1 MFNKNIALILLLLS
15 FFLIIGGVS
24 ASDNTTV
31 LDIDDNSSY
40 VSKVITNS
48 SLDDGDFDELQS
60 SIKDLKEN
68 NTLILEKNYKYSGDK
83 GFNGINIINVNNVTI
98 DGHGHTVD
106 MNNMGRAFK
115 IVNSSVCLK
124 NITFINGNTS
134 GYGGIISAS
143 DANLTVSNCIFIN
156 DTGLY
161 GGSIYLNNVSLT
173 AFSNVFMNN
182 TAYGSG
188 GCIYCFM
195 SSINSLGDSFISNIA
210 SADGGCICFN
220 SNLISQI
227 TFGIFLNNTAL
238 NGGALSFISNP
249 LYVSSSTFNKNHA
262 RFNGN
267 SINNYGGCLYSINNI
282 INKNTSAVI
291 SQSEIYGNTL
301 FISMTNQEVYNNLTN
316 ETESVISFIK
326 SKRVDENAFVSEKY
340 DIVKPLMNDSEINDL
355 VNDLIKEDNGYTHTS
370 LSAVVNIHTMN
381 DFYKSTTIKL
391 MNPNPLWDGEK
402 LTSYPYSGKK
412 IDMVV
417 FNLEKNQVFNYDSD
431 NLRFFYV
438 TGGSNIVL
446 FNGNNATFKV
456 KNPGDRKEVHLFK
469 VEKQGVLILNNL
481 TITGFNTAIENHGSL
496 FITNTVFDKNRL
508 KYWVDSDDGGAIK
521 NYGYVI
527 GGNCVFMNN
536 YARYG
541 GAIYNSCQ
549 VNLTNC
555 YFANNEGY
563 QRGGNLYEVSP
574 ANSNFT
580 DCKTLSLTELMNN
593 EAVLSIMNRG
603 CQNITNTSVNNFKS
617 FISLYDD
624 NVSEFNNTTNVTPL
638 IVHDPGMSTL
648 TKWLLIGGSV
658 LIGVAAGLI
667 GQYGA
672 LTFGVTLAIG
682 GGLAAAANLGVCL
695 YQHFVNYVSW
705 STVITTTV
713 SNTILS
719 VGVAALTYSI
729 SGAIRYHMNHINTH
743 VSKFPNKYDEEEHYY
758 QKALNLDTSDPE
770 VKFHPGIRE
779 KDPWFTNAQ
788 VQPLALSQFWHS
800 HICVLS
806 KSYIPWGLTL
816 SGVGISAVTLN
827 QLDIIDKCVSYLSDL
842 L

>member
-15 FFLIIGGVS
+15 FFLIIGSVS
-24 ASDNTTV
+24 ASDNTTA
-31 LDIDDNSSY
+31 LTIDGNSSH
-40 VSKVITNS
+40 VSKVIINS

-83 GFNGINIINVNNVTI
+83 GFNGINIINVNNVII
-98 DGHGHTVD
+98 DGYGHTVD

-134 GYGGIISAS
+134 EYGGIISAS

-161 GGSIYLNNVSLT
+161 GGSIYLNNVSLS
-173 AFSNVFMNN
+173 AFSNVFINN

-188 GCIYCFM
+188 GCIYCFR
-195 SSINSLGDSFISNIA
+195 SSLNSLGGSFISNIA
-210 SADGGCICFN
+210 SVDGGCICFN
-220 SNLISQI
+220 SSSASQI
-227 TFGIFLNNTAL
+227 VAGIFLNNTAL
-238 NGGALSFISNP
+238 NGGAISFISNP
-249 LYVSSSTFNKNHA
+249 LYVSYSTFNKNHA

-355 VNDLIKEDNGYTHTS
+355 VNDLIKENNGYAYTS

-391 MNPNPLWDGEK
+391 MNLNPLWDGEK

-456 KNPGDRKEVHLFK
+456 KNPGDRKEAHLFK

-481 TITGFNTAIENHGSL
+481 TVTGFNTAIENQGSL

-508 KYWVDSDDGGAIK
+508 KYWIESDDGGAIK

-527 GGNCVFMNN
+527 GENCVFINN

-541 GAIYNSCQ
+541 GAIYNAGQ

-563 QRGGNLYEVSP
+563 RRGGDLYEVSS

-580 DCKTLSLTELMNN
+580 NCKALSLTELMNN
-593 EAVLSIMNRG
+593 KAVLSIMNKG
-603 CQNITNTSVNNFKS
+603 CQNITNTAVNNFKS
-617 FISLYDD
+617 FMSLYDT
-624 NVSEFNNTTNVTPL
+624 NMSEINNTTNVQL
-638 IVHDPGMSTL
+638 HVVHDPGMSTL
-648 TKWLLIGGSV
+648 TKWLLIGGSA
-658 LIGVAAGLI
+658 LIAVAAALF
-667 GQYGA
+667 GQFSPFVGVSCIAIAGGA
-672 LTFGVTLAIG
+672 TVAL
-682 GGLAAAANLGVCL
+682 NLGVGL
-695 YQHFVNYVSW
+695 YQHYANGVSW
-705 STVITTTV
+705 STVIETTV
-713 SNTILS
+713 SNTLLS
-719 VGVAALTYSI
+719 MGVAALTYS
-729 SGAIRYHMNHINTH
+729 
-743 VSKFPNKYDEEEHYY
+743 
-758 QKALNLDTSDPE
+758 
-770 VKFHPGIRE
+770 
-779 KDPWFTNAQ
+779 
-788 VQPLALSQFWHS
+788 
-800 HICVLS
+800 
-806 KSYIPWGLTL
+806 L
-816 SGVGISAVTLN
+816 SGVVRYALAGKEVIGSYGATLAGEWYDYASIYKEWGPSWILKVEPDQLWKYCICYNIVHSGDYIPFGVALSLIGTSAVTLN
-827 QLDIIDKCVSYLSDL
+827 QLGILDKGLSYFSNL